1 MEKGI
6 SYFFGYKVGAKN
18 LAKLI
23 KDAGFDSVIT
33 SADKRFNKENGRISY
48 QIKKLKKYGLKPSS
62 LHFTYNASELH
73 YFWEEGKEGECLKK
87 NLIKD
92 VKIAKKYGFK
102 CVVVHLFGKYS
113 EIGEKRLKEVLD
125 VCEKLNVPL
134 AVENINDKE
143 TFVKT
148 FENIKH
154 KMLRFCYD
162 SGHGNVFD
170 KDFDYLSEYRDKLIC
185 LHLHDNNGKTD
196 QHTITKYSGTIDW
209 HKIAKIL
216 AKCPEVSLDYE
227 ILNRV
232 DNVPKD
238 PKQFLMEAYSQ
249 ALELEKLIEL
259 YKTKE

>member
-1 MEKGI
+1 MGRRKG
-6 SYFFGYKVGAKN
+6 
-18 LAKLI
+18 
-23 KDAGFDSVIT
+23 
-33 SADKRFNKENGRISY
+33 RE
-48 QIKKLKKYGLKPSS
+48 
-62 LHFTYNASELH
+62 H
-73 YFWEEGKEGECLKK
+73 LKK

-170 KDFDYLSEYRDKLIC
+170 KDFDYLSEYGDKLIC

-209 HKIAKIL
+209 HRIAKIL

-238 PKQFLMEAYSQ
+238 PKQFLIEAYSQ

-259 YKTKE
+259 YKTAK